1 VKAMHARGAIIG
13 SHDEGDDA
21 FGLGDLARWGIGDGD
36 VVLVDCTLFG
46 TALVT
51 DVLGLLTP
59 TTGALVLGVKS
70 GAKGVVFVVELVNQV
85 TRVAPKTEVA
95 VGRVRRAPVPVPVRV
110 SLLVKRRGAAGIA
123 QVP

>member
-1 VKAMHARGAIIG
+1 MEAMHARGAIIG

-36 VVLVDCTLFG
+36 VVLADCTLFG
-46 TALVT
+46 TALVAY
-51 DVLGLLTP
+51 VLGLVTP
-59 TTGALVLGVKS
+59 TTGTLVLGVKS

-95 VGRVRRAPVPVPVRV
+95 MGRVGRAPLAVTVRV
-110 SLLVKRRGAAGIA
+110 SLFVKRFGAASVG

>member
-1 VKAMHARGAIIG
+1 
-13 SHDEGDDA
+13 
-21 FGLGDLARWGIGDGD
+21 
-36 VVLVDCTLFG
+36 VLV
-46 TALVT
+46 LV
-51 DVLGLLTP
+51 TP

-95 VGRVRRAPVPVPVRV
+95 VGRVRRAPVPVTVRV
-110 SLLVKRRGAAGIA
+110 SLLVKRGGAAGIA